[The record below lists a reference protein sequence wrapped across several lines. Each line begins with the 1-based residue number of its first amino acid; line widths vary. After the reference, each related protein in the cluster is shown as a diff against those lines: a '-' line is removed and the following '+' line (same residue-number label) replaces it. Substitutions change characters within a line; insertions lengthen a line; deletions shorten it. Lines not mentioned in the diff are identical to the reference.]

1 MVVKKYKVL
10 YIPTGTYLHMFT
22 HGEDDESCDT
32 YWPEEEINFILEVYN
47 KHPHNTW
54 STINNVVF
62 PTLRSELE
70 IIDD

>member
-1 MVVKKYKVL
+1 
-10 YIPTGTYLHMFT
+10 MFT

-70 IIDD
+70 IIYD